1 MRPAAAVLA
10 AAIAAPA
17 AAEDFPVRLDD
28 GATWTMTV
36 EHTIETDRAGVKEII
51 GTTTTS
57 QLVWEPGV
65 VTVRQVS
72 IRGREGVPDEAVQA
86 LILGVTVELT
96 VDEALQP
103 TGIRNEAQ
111 VRDAV
116 AAMLKRTSP
125 NSPDPAAVGPGK
137 AAIFKGMV
145 EELAMRDVRR
155 ASLSQGL
162 SLKLRKTIRYED
174 AVQSSF
180 GGPPMA
186 ATGSFTLVSRD
197 AATNRA
203 VIDWSQKLDP
213 DSARRGVASIAT
225 GAFDDLSEDQ
235 ARTLHKSV
243 TQLPFDQ
250 KEDCRHEI
258 DIPTGLA
265 LKVQCS
271 STVVLGDISR
281 VERWTITQTQP
292 QTPAKTD

>member
-1 MRPAAAVLA
+1 MKPAAAVLA
-10 AAIAAPA
+10 AALATSA
-17 AAEDFPVRLDD
+17 AADEFPVRLDD

-36 EHTIETDRAGVKEII
+36 DHTIETDRAGVKEIV

-57 QLVWEPGV
+57 QLVWAPGV

-72 IRGREGVPDEAVQA
+72 IGGREGVPDEAVQA
-86 LILGVTVELT
+86 LNLGVPVELT

-116 AAMLKRTSP
+116 AAMLKRTTP

-155 ASLSQGL
+155 TSISQGM
-162 SLKLRKTIRYED
+162 SLKPGKATAYEGSL
-174 AVQSSF
+174 QSPF
-180 GGPPMA
+180 GGSPMT
-186 ATGSFTLVSRD
+186 ATGSYTLITRD
-197 AATNRA
+197 RAANRA
-203 VIDWSQKLDP
+203 VIHWRQAIDP
-213 DSARRGVASIAT
+213 KSAQRGVADIAT
-225 GAFDDLSEDQ
+225 ASFDGLTDKQAEALRESVAKLAFDQHE
-235 ARTLHKSV
+235 
-243 TQLPFDQ
+243 
-250 KEDCRHEI
+250 ECRHEI
-258 DIPTGLA
+258 DIATGLA
-265 LKVQCS
+265 LNVQCS
-271 STVVLGDISR
+271 STVVADNITR